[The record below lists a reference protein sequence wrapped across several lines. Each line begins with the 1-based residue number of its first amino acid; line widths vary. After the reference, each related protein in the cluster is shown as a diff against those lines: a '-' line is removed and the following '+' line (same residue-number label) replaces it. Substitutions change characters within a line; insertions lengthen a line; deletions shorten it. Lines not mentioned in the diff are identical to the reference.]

1 MGHFSVA
8 SSEGLLLLS
17 NRLNGNDNRLNGN
30 EHKPCY
36 ILETKCLSEC
46 TG

>member
-17 NRLNGNDNRLNGN
+17 NRLNGN
-30 EHKPCY
+30 EHKPYY
-36 ILETKCLSEC
+36 ILKTKCLSEC